1 MIPQNKYFKTTL
13 EEMLE
18 PQITETRTGMEIVDE
33 VVAKTGI
40 KIVDYKT
47 AD

>member
-18 PQITETRTGMEIVDE
+18 PQVVETRTAEEITNE
-33 VVAKTGI
+33 VMKKTGI
-40 KIVDYKT
+40 RRKIPT
-47 AD
+47 GE